1 MLLTLLVPCTFMCF
15 VPNWAASGRGFWL
28 AQWKIFTP
36 VPTAPGGTALP
47 LLRVVPQS
55 REQNQAGG
63 EGTALNPRPCSP
75 LDVLVLGVGP
85 RGKRCSP
92 GALLPERNALTF
104 LIRVH
109 LSLSGV
115 FTTQGVRR
123 SLLPGTGSGAS
134 CPSPSDT
141 DVHEEAGRKSSA
153 KAKHRESLGEMALP
167 SCLQQ
172 REGLERAGVQAARMR
187 GTQPVLV
194 CRMRWAKKLCFSSS
208 FSFYSPLVNV
218 GFVPWVWSL
227 THLPAFCGPALGS
240 FRLRGHGAK
249 P

>member
-1 MLLTLLVPCTFMCF
+1 MLLTLLVPSTFICF
-15 VPNWAASGRGFWL
+15 VPNWAGSGGGFQL

-36 VPTAPGGTALP
+36 VPTAPGCTALP
-47 LLRVVPQS
+47 LLPFVPRS

-75 LDVLVLGVGP
+75 LDVLALGVGP

-92 GALLPERNALTF
+92 GAHLPERNALTF

-153 KAKHRESLGEMALP
+153 KAKHRDSLGEMALP
-167 SCLQQ
+167 SCLQH

-227 THLPAFCGPALGS
+227 THLPAFHGPALGS
-240 FRLRGHGAK
+240 FRLQEHGAK

>member
-1 MLLTLLVPCTFMCF
+1 MHSPAPAAFCASKQVPSRRRRHSLKSTTPFLQSPGCPC
-15 VPNWAASGRGFWL
+15 PRG
-28 AQWKIFTP
+28 
-36 VPTAPGGTALP
+36 
-47 LLRVVPQS
+47 QS
-55 REQNQAGG
+55 
-63 EGTALNPRPCSP
+63 T
-75 LDVLVLGVGP
+75 
-85 RGKRCSP
+85 GKRCSP
-92 GALLPERNALTF
+92 GAHLPERNALTF
-104 LIRVH
+104 LIGVH

-153 KAKHRESLGEMALP
+153 KAKHRESLGEMAL
-167 SCLQQ
+167 QHQ
-172 REGLERAGVQAARMR
+172 EGLERAGVQAARMR

-218 GFVPWVWSL
+218 AFVPWVWSL

-240 FRLRGHGAK
+240 FRLRGHRVK